1 MTDMFSKRLVS
12 GTAVSLLGL
21 ESPVGQGDE
30 EEYCPAVRVNSEKDI
45 LKMENRVVEKGQT

>member
-30 EEYCPAVRVNSEKDI
+30 EEYCPAVRADSEEDM
-45 LKMENRVVEKGQT
+45 LNMEDRVVEKGQI